1 MKHMIT
7 AVLCLMLGTGLL
19 AGYSASRTAVQ
30 ATPEQATAEQ
40 ATPEQATPEQATPE
54 QATPTPA
61 PQAESIE
68 LEKTEGI
75 LTTGSGWTL
84 RATVLPEDAADKT
97 LTWTSDNE
105 AVATVDE
112 NGVVTAH
119 SAGVA
124 VLTARCGNA
133 TAQYTMYVRDPAKT
147 ASGRSSGA
155 GQSVGQAA
163 GQQPVQAAQPAAE
176 QAAEQPAADE
186 DPLVT
191 NRWGITLHQSEW
203 DEIYRQ
209 SGARPDDCT
218 GYSSGID
225 WTKDPSCAESG
236 GPGRDL
242 NGNIV
247 HGGYDASAATP
258 PADSTGEAP
267 AGDADTGDVPAGDS
281 GADPAPAGEGSA
293 DTAPSDGGSDAAQPE
308 SETTIDG

>member
-7 AVLCLMLGTGLL
+7 AVLCLLLGTGVL
-19 AGYSASRTAVQ
+19 AGCSASRTVEQ
-30 ATPEQATAEQ
+30 ATPEQAVAEQ
-40 ATPEQATPEQATPE
+40 ATPEQATPERATPE
-54 QATPTPA
+54 EAAPTPA

-75 LTTGSGWTL
+75 LTTVSGWTL

-97 LTWTSDNE
+97 VTWTSDNE

-112 NGVVTAH
+112 KGVVTAH
-119 SAGVA
+119 SPGVA
-124 VLTARCGNA
+124 VLTAHCGNA
-133 TAQYTMYVRDPAKT
+133 TAQYTMYVKDPVKT
-147 ASGRSSGA
+147 TSGNSSGTE
-155 GQSVGQAA
+155 QTA
-163 GQQPVQAAQPAAE
+163 GQQSAQQAAQP
-176 QAAEQPAADE
+176 AAEQPAADE

-225 WTKDPSCAESG
+225 WTKDPSCAENSE
-236 GPGRDL
+236 PARDM

-258 PADSTGEAP
+258 PADSGAVEEPAAEGGTGEAP
-267 AGDADTGDVPAGDS
+267 AQEG
-281 GADPAPAGEGSA
+281 GETQPQSEE
-293 DTAPSDGGSDAAQPE
+293 TVDG
-308 SETTIDG
+308 